1 MKIEI
6 KDIQKLREDM
16 GVGMMDAKEALSE
29 TGGDMEKASEYLRKK
44 GLAKAQKRADKV
56 AGEGVVASYIHGEG
70 RIGALVELNCETDF
84 VAKTEDFKKVA
95 YELAM
100 QIAAMD
106 PAYAQIEDIPEEDI
120 QKEKDVYKE
129 QLKKEGKPDNVVEK
143 IIEGKLEKWYEQVVL
158 VKQTYIKDDKKT
170 IEDLMGEAVAK
181 MGENIK
187 IGRFA
192 RFQIK

>member
-29 TGGDMEKASEYLRKK
+29 TGGNMEKASEYLRKK

-84 VAKTEDFKKVA
+84 VAKTDDFKKVA

-106 PAYAQIEDIPEEDI
+106 PMYAQIEDIPEEDI

-129 QLKKEGKPDNVVEK
+129 QLKKEGKPDNVVDK

-158 VKQTYIKDDKKT
+158 AKQTYIKDDKKT
-170 IEDLMGEAVAK
+170 VEDLMGEAVAK